1 MVGNGEMAYELTED
15 PVLRMRSRFW
25 QTSEDGDEV
34 LNVETWVDPGGG
46 VTPHVHP
53 AMEERFEVLEGRP
66 EFLAG
71 RRWKQTRP
79 GDTVLVA
86 PGTRHAF
93 RNRSGEVAHFVC
105 HAKPP
110 STLQP
115 FLEDAAALS
124 RAGGISRRA
133 LPRNLDGL
141 LQAAVMA
148 HHYRDMVTLLAPLPP
163 PAIQRVV
170 IPPLARAGERR
181 GFRAGSI
188 GR

>member
-1 MVGNGEMAYELTED
+1 
-15 PVLRMRSRFW
+15 MRSRFW
-25 QTSEDGDEV
+25 RTTDNTNEV
-34 LNVETWVDPGGG
+34 LHVETWVDPGGG
-46 VTPHVHP
+46 VTPHFHP
-53 AMEERFEVLEGRP
+53 AMEERFEVRDGRP

-71 RRWKQTRP
+71 RRWKGAKP
-79 GDTVLVA
+79 GDTVVVP

-93 RNRSGEVAHFVC
+93 RNRSGEEAHFVC
-105 HAKPP
+105 HATPP
-110 STLQP
+110 STLQE

-124 RAGGISRRA
+124 RAGGITSRA

-163 PAIQRVV
+163 PAIQRLV
-170 IPPLARAGERR
+170 IPRLARAGERR
-181 GFRAGSI
+181 GHRAGSI